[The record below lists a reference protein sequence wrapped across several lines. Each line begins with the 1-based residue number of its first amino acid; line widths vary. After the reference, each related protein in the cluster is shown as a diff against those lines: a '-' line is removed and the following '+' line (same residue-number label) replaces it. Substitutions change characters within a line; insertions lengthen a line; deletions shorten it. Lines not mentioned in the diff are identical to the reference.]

1 MAKFRVWA
9 KLISYCYLDVE
20 AEDEDKAKEIAEE
33 VDGGEFHDDG
43 FGDWKWGDVA
53 PLDDDVDVDYSQKE
67 FYGEE

>member
-9 KLISYCYLDVE
+9 ASISYCYLDVE

-33 VDGGEFHDDG
+33 VDGGEFHEDC
-43 FGDWKWGDVA
+43 FGDWEWGDVA
-53 PLDDDVDVDYSQKE
+53 PLDDDAEVDYSQKD